1 MSYQRMDIGCTEG
14 QLLLFDERYFFLVVY
29 SFLILCCRDDKSGA
43 AERSGTTM
51 RGVERRESTR
61 LQSAAKL
68 LRSLSKSKDKVETTS
83 ATGASGQRD
92 SVSSLAELD
101 RTFPAYQS
109 EGKGVRRR
117 KSAKAVTSPHSAKGN
132 FICSKT

>member
-1 MSYQRMDIGCTEG
+1 MDIGCTEG

-51 RGVERRESTR
+51 RVERRESTR

-83 ATGASGQRD
+83 ATDASGQRD

>member
-1 MSYQRMDIGCTEG
+1 MTR
-14 QLLLFDERYFFLVVY
+14 
-29 SFLILCCRDDKSGA
+29 
-43 AERSGTTM
+43 
-51 RGVERRESTR
+51 VERRESTR

-68 LRSLSKSKDKVETTS
+68 LRSLSKSKDKVETTT
-83 ATGASGQRD
+83 ATTAATATRTTTGAVAD
-92 SVSSLAELD
+92 SSLAELD
-101 RTFPAYQS
+101 RTFPAYHS